1 MKKTIVGIYHKN
13 CTDGTAAA
21 AILLRKFPDI
31 KLFPLVHSHT
41 EDDLEHIHRVA
52 GEGGEIYF
60 VDFAAGVEEFLD
72 KGHDIIVLD
81 HHIGIKEKMEKL
93 ADENKKLTYIFNNDK
108 SGASLAWSYFFGN
121 EKEPEIIKYI
131 EDSDLWTG
139 NYGDDT
145 KYVTNYLSMFT
156 NSPEQM
162 LKFIESDITEIK
174 EKGEI
179 IAQYADNQIDR
190 LTESIQE
197 IKLRIGEF
205 IIPAYNITIYESS
218 VGNKLSKIHDK
229 AVAMFTIK
237 GDSVNFS
244 FRGEDDNNPTALEL
258 AKLIGGGGHKNAAG
272 ANIPLKDFLNM
283 IIYFHKD

>member
-1 MKKTIVGIYHKN
+1 MKKTIIGIYHKN

-21 AILLRKFPDI
+21 AILLRKFLDI
-31 KLFPLVHSHT
+31 KLFPLAHSHT

-60 VDFAAGVEEFLD
+60 VDFTAGVEEFLD
-72 KGHDIIVLD
+72 KRHDIIVLD

-121 EKEPEIIKYI
+121 EREPEIIKYI
-131 EDSDLWTG
+131 EDSDLWKG

-174 EKGEI
+174 EKGKI
-179 IAQYADNQIDR
+179 ITQYADNQIDR
-190 LTESIQE
+190 LIESIQE
-197 IKLRIGEF
+197 IKLMIGEF

-218 VGNKLSKIHDK
+218 VGNKLSKIQNK
-229 AVAMFTIK
+229 VVAMFTIK

-244 FRGEDDNNPTALEL
+244 FRGEDGNNPTALEL

-283 IIYFHKD
+283 IIYFHKG